1 MSHDKK
7 DREGIIPV
15 DLIRETV
22 MPPYEYQKSQ
32 HGFGSVSTPPADTT
46 TVPKKSST
54 KIDKK

>member
-1 MSHDKK
+1 MPHDKK
-7 DREGIIPV
+7 DRESIIPV

-32 HGFGSVSTPPADTT
+32 HGFGSVSAPSANTT

-54 KIDKK
+54 KTEKK